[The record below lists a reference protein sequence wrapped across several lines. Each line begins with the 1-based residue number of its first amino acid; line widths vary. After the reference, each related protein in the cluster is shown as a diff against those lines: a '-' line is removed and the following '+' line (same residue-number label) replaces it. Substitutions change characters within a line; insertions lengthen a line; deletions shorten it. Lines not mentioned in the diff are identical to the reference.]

1 MRLFPLLVLYAAC
14 VLTSACG
21 KTASDADATGGA
33 SGGEG
38 GAQARLTAI
47 ACSTEQACV
56 LDENGALTCWGDLRN
71 GSPPDA
77 NYVSVVGGNTVS
89 ALTKSGEV
97 VTWGGSTIG
106 CPKGKDCL
114 ANLPG
119 PHATISYGVGLVRYY
134 LDRRGR
140 VTSSRDNWGDSVS
153 PAQRVYPD
161 SRPKEEFSS
170 LTFSLPFVCG
180 LRSDGSFLCWSES
193 GLGTPPV
200 DDGQHTYSELDY
212 KSSDLCG
219 ITKEDG
225 SLICFGSTYDGPTGK
240 GYRAVV
246 HYFPPSD
253 ARRCGLTAAGDLD
266 CSTSPHEQMV
276 PAGASLDKVCSGNN
290 FVCGIRFDGKVSC
303 WGRENGNFTDDPLI
317 LRIPESIAAK

>member
-14 VLTSACG
+14 VLLLACG
-21 KTASDADATGGA
+21 KTTSDADATGGA

-38 GAQARLTAI
+38 GGQEKLIEI

-56 LDENGALTCWGDLRN
+56 LDENGALTCWGDLKN
-71 GSPPDA
+71 GGPPKGNFVA
-77 NYVSVVGGNTVS
+77 LVGNSTLS
-89 ALTKSGEV
+89 ALSSDGEV
-97 VTWGGSTIG
+97 VTWGSTG
-106 CPKGKDCL
+106 CPDGQDCL

-119 PHATISYGVGLVRYY
+119 PHAAVFEGLRQIRYY
-134 LDRRGR
+134 LDADGR
-140 VTSSRDNWGDSVS
+140 VSSSRDNWTGDRG
-153 PAQRVYPD
+153 PNPILPD
-161 SRPKEEFSS
+161 ARPKESFVS
-170 LTFSLPFVCG
+170 LAAGFFVCG
-180 LRSDGSFLCWSES
+180 LRADGSFLCWGDK

-200 DDGQHTYSELDY
+200 DDGQHTYSELDS
-212 KSSDLCG
+212 KSGGLCG
-219 ITKEDG
+219 ITREDG
-225 SLICFGSTYDGPTGK
+225 SLVCFGSTYDGPTGK

-246 HYFPPSD
+246 RYSQSPPGD
-253 ARRCGLTAAGDLD
+253 TRRCGLTAAGDLD

-276 PAGASLDKVCSGNN
+276 PAGASLDKVCAGQE